1 MKSYFA
7 KLAARATLTNTPVPL
22 PVSAPKPQDSFSGT
36 FGFAT
41 PATAHRVDQFPG
53 SREHATD
60 RVSPGPLLTST
71 ANLRPHKTSDV
82 ATERLVQDRSES
94 LITHIESS
102 PTRVSPPETT
112 REAPEIQS
120 LNPRPVLPD
129 SFRIGR
135 ADQDQSQTQ
144 QNKVSL
150 TKSHVASNEA
160 KETEATRDE
169 GLQEQ
174 PRETQYDQSV
184 LLRKADDFMEALFAR
199 QRSVAPDE
207 GNSER
212 ETESPKSAPVVR
224 RESPARL
231 QPLTRLPQIPE
242 PVEDEP
248 SLVIEKLTVE
258 VVSPPTQPI
267 KPQRQVVVV
276 REARDGRRAVP
287 SSRRFGLN
295 HF

>member
-7 KLAARATLTNTPVPL
+7 KLAARATLTNAPVSL
-22 PVSAPKPQDSFSGT
+22 PVSAPKPQDSFSET

-41 PATAHRVDQFPG
+41 PVTAHRGDQFAG

-71 ANLRPHKTSDV
+71 DNLRPHKTTHV

-102 PTRVSPPETT
+102 PTEVRPPETT
-112 REAPEIQS
+112 REPEIQS

-150 TKSHVASNEA
+150 TKSQVASNEA
-160 KETEATRDE
+160 KETVATRDE

-174 PRETQYDQSV
+174 LRETQSDQSV
-184 LLRKADDFMEALFAR
+184 LLRRADDFMEALFAR
-199 QRSVAPDE
+199 QRPVAPDE
-207 GNSER
+207 GDTER
-212 ETESPKSAPVVR
+212 ETESPKSAPVLR
-224 RESPARL
+224 REPPARL
-231 QPLTRLPQIPE
+231 LPLPRLPQIPE
-242 PVEDEP
+242 PVENEP

-258 VVSPPTQPI
+258 VVPPPTQPL

-276 REARDGRRAVP
+276 REAGNRRRAVP